1 MAQQLPPLNSL
12 RFFEAAAR
20 LGNYRLVAEELHV
33 TASAVSH
40 SILTLEAWFGAKMFE
55 RGPRGLRLTTLGEAL
70 LPTVTR
76 TLGIISDATDQI
88 AGARSN
94 GRLSLGS
101 EPAFASSWLVPR
113 LTQFAASHP
122 AVQISIGTLGTPQ
135 AQATDG
141 TDLEIRY
148 SEKPPAGMCRTRLL
162 RDTLIP
168 VAAPD
173 LVDGLVEDDHA
184 RLLRRLPLLRL
195 VDRPDDWDH
204 WFDGAG
210 VSRDDHSGDMTFGT
224 VQLAL
229 EAARQGLGV
238 AMGRCLL
245 VEDDL
250 ASGRLVALSLPRI
263 AALSSYWLVGAG
275 PAFERRESRAFRRWL
290 LEQLRAVGTS
300 DPAAPGPQRELE
312 GHCE

>member
-40 SILTLEAWFGAKMFE
+40 SILTLEAWFGAKVFE
-55 RGPRGLRLTTLGEAL
+55 RCPQGLRLTPLGRDL

-76 TLGIISDATDQI
+76 ALGLISDATDQI

-113 LTQFAASHP
+113 LPQFSARHP
-122 AVQISIGTLGTPQ
+122 AVQISIGTFGTPQ
-135 AQATDG
+135 APATDG

-168 VAAPD
+168 VAAPA
-173 LVDGLVEDDHA
+173 LVDGLMDGDGT

-204 WFDGAG
+204 WLDGAG
-210 VSRDDHSGDMTFGT
+210 IGREDQSGDMKFGS

-229 EAARQGLGV
+229 EAARQGLGL

-290 LEQLRAVGTS
+290 VEQMRAVGPA
-300 DPAAPGPQRELE
+300 DPTAPVPQRELE
-312 GHCE
+312 TCQ

>member
-1 MAQQLPPLNSL
+1 MAQALPPLNSL

-40 SILTLEAWFGAKMFE
+40 SILTLEAWFGGKVFE
-55 RGPRGLRLTTLGEAL
+55 RSSQCLRLTPLGRDL

-76 TLGIISDATDQI
+76 TLSLISDATDTI

-101 EPAFASSWLVPR
+101 EPAFANSWLVPR
-113 LTQFAASHP
+113 LTQFAARHP
-122 AVQISIGTLGTPQ
+122 AVLISIGTLGTPR
-135 AQATDG
+135 AEATEG

-162 RDTLIP
+162 RDTLVP
-168 VAAPD
+168 VGAPQ
-173 LVDGLVEDDHA
+173 LVDGLVDGDHE

-210 VSRDDHSGDMTFGT
+210 IRREDGSGDMTFGS

-229 EAARQGLGV
+229 EAARQGLGL

-250 ASGRLVALSLPRI
+250 ASGHLAALPLPRI

-275 PAFERRESRAFRRWL
+275 PAYERRESRAFRRWL
-290 LEQLRAVGTS
+290 VEQMRAVGS
-300 DPAAPGPQRELE
+300 ADAAAPAPQRELE
-312 GHCE
+312 GHRG

>member
-1 MAQQLPPLNSL
+1 MAQPLPPLNSL

-55 RGPRGLRLTTLGEAL
+55 RASRGLRLTPLGRDL

-76 TLGIISDATDQI
+76 TLCLISDATDKI

-101 EPAFASSWLVPR
+101 EPAFANSWLVPR
-113 LTQFAASHP
+113 LTQFAARHP
-122 AVQISIGTLGTPQ
+122 AVLISIGTLGTPQ
-135 AQATDG
+135 AQPTDG
-141 TDLEIRY
+141 IDLEIRY
-148 SEKPPAGMCRTRLL
+148 SEKPPSGMCRTRLL
-162 RDTLIP
+162 RDTLVP
-168 VAAPD
+168 VGAPH
-173 LVDGLVEDDHA
+173 LVDGDHE
-184 RLLRRLPLLRL
+184 RLLHRLPLLRL

-204 WFDGAG
+204 WLDGAG
-210 VSRDDHSGDMTFGT
+210 IRREDGSGDMKFGS

-229 EAARQGLGV
+229 EAARQGLGL

-250 ASGRLVALSLPRI
+250 VSGRLAALSLPRI

-275 PAFERRESRAFRRWL
+275 PAYERRESRAFRRWL
-290 LEQLRAVGTS
+290 VEQLRAVGS
-300 DPAAPGPQRELE
+300 GDAAAPAPAPQREFE